1 MKKAVILLHGWL
13 GDINDF
19 DNLIPKLEPIYDHIE
34 RFSYI
39 GHGDDDPYNFNAEDT
54 FKSLDEVFRNL
65 QLNYEIIDVVGFSM
79 GGALAVYL
87 SQHFAFNK
95 LVLLAPANKY
105 LNFKFTFSRIKHLFK
120 TLYLYEKAVLSKD
133 EESKENLK
141 NTLRNI
147 FDDDK
152 FSLTF
157 LREKYL
163 QRYFRYSFG
172 VFRKIIK
179 KINSE
184 TKEIKNPLFIAWG
197 HFDQLVPHA
206 SAKELYDI
214 CINPNKKLV
223 VYEEMSHTLIL
234 SKNCEKLVTDIVEFL
249 KD

>member
-19 DNLIPKLEPIYDHIE
+19 ANLIPKIEHMYDHIE
-34 RFSYI
+34 RFSYV
-39 GHGDDDPYNFNAEDT
+39 GHGDDDPFNFNVEDT
-54 FKSLDEVFRNL
+54 FSALDEVFKIL

-87 SQHFAFNK
+87 SQHYAFNK

-105 LNFKFTFSRIKHLFK
+105 LNFKFTISRVKHLFK

-133 EESKENLK
+133 EESKELYK
-141 NTLRNI
+141 NSLRNI
-147 FDDDK
+147 FEDDK
-152 FSLTF
+152 YSLTF
-157 LREKYL
+157 LKEKYL

-179 KINSE
+179 RINDE

-197 HFDQLVPHA
+197 HLDQLVPHT

-214 CINPNKKLV
+214 CTNKNKKLV

-234 SKNCEKLVTDIVEFL
+234 SKNSQKLVDDITEFL
-249 KD
+249 EN